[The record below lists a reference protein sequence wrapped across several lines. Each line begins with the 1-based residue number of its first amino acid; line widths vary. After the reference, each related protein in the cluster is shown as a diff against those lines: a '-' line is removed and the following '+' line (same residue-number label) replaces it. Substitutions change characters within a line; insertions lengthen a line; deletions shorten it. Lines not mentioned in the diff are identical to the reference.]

1 MKTIS
6 AIVEKAHLFSLWA
19 FKRRQKDI
27 QRGWFSYGLFS
38 NKRHHVQWFSYVGSF
53 LTCIMKIRAHH
64 FTHWGQTSSLA
75 FTDAL
80 RINAINYSQSNFLLI
95 LQDGSLLFMFIVK
108 GIDTSARP
116 CGSVC
121 QRQTHSF
128 TQSIKI
134 HDVEEL
140 TGHRVIAASRPKH
153 TYSQT
158 HTGLPLHTWH
168 SDNLCTRLYRTLCA
182 FLLKCCFP
190 HLILCIIKCVLLIAE
205 ANVN

>member
-1 MKTIS
+1 MHLLNKT
-6 AIVEKAHLFSLWA
+6 
-19 FKRRQKDI
+19 D
-27 QRGWFSYGLFS
+27 
-38 NKRHHVQWFSYVGSF
+38 
-53 LTCIMKIRAHH
+53 
-64 FTHWGQTSSLA
+64 
-75 FTDAL
+75 
-80 RINAINYSQSNFLLI
+80 YSQSNFLLI

-134 HDVEEL
+134 HDVDEL

-182 FLLKCCFP
+182 FLLKYCFP
-190 HLILCIIKCVLLIAE
+190 HFILCIIKCVLLIAE
-205 ANVN
+205 ANVNSNIHSILSRSLLSNYFHNYKLYIHCCTIGRTICHYIFFFIIVCSRCV